1 MITAPVSPTNP
12 EKSFTD
18 ALKGVLDL
26 HSMCRM
32 KATTNSTE
40 DKEMNATQG
49 VSVPSQRRF
58 LYYWALLLAHSAPKH
73 MWDTEPPVLV
83 QSVPYQFQRLEQATS
98 PRPKVHLMQITL
110 RMRKA
115 SKIKIGIVKAASL
128 IIGKISASGKTKK
141 YSSLHQLWASISKYD
156 DVLIDRLEK
165 WEVYMRDPQGNM
177 GKGRLFSPGV
187 LQGEDAKIF
196 EGGNWDK
203 EKMLQSFAHFGVVD
217 KGVED
222 MVCLRCVIYK
232 CRYL

>member
-1 MITAPVSPTNP
+1 MITTPTNP

-26 HSMCRM
+26 HSTCRM
-32 KATTNSTE
+32 KATTNSN
-40 DKEMNATQG
+40 KEINATQG

-83 QSVPYQFQRLEQATS
+83 RSVPYQFQ
-98 PRPKVHLMQITL
+98 RPKVHLMQITL
-110 RMRKA
+110 RMRKT

-128 IIGKISASGKTKK
+128 IIGKMNASGKTKK

-165 WEVYMRDPQGNM
+165 WEVYTRDPQGNM
-177 GKGRLFSPGV
+177 GKGRLSPPGI

-203 EKMLQSFAHFGVVD
+203 AKMLQSFAHFGVVD

-222 MVCLRCVIYK
+222 MVCL
-232 CRYL
+232 